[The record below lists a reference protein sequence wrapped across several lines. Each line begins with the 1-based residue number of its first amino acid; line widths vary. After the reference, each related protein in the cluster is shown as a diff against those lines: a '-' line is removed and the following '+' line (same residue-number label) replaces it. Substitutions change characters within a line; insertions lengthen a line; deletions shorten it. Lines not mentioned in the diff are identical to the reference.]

1 MKLVGKS
8 YVVFGIGV
16 VFVPLL
22 ISGTT
27 YGPYDVYCDTA
38 LYKDTVFHFT
48 VTNTA
53 VNLYGYVHNYQMLG
67 ASKKVASIFF
77 GLTNGYTGTTYDLV
91 VDSIHVIVQKYTIPQ
106 PLQWTNFTEAK
117 IKINGANVSNKQC
130 HKYLLELVYPHTDNA
145 QRTYCI
151 RFTIFGSY
159 E

>member
-1 MKLVGKS
+1 
-8 YVVFGIGV
+8 
-16 VFVPLL
+16 
-22 ISGTT
+22 
-27 YGPYDVYCDTA
+27 
-38 LYKDTVFHFT
+38 
-48 VTNTA
+48 
-53 VNLYGYVHNYQMLG
+53 MLG

-145 QRTYCI
+145 QRTYRI